1 MADLAHLVEHF
12 VKVFSRE
19 LAKPIHSVPPEFL
32 DVLNQHDWP
41 GNVRELQSAI
51 KYAFVQA
58 TGDVL
63 SPHWLP
69 DHVTGACGRRGRK
82 WCPRPGTVHV
92 AELARNLIQSGSEDV
107 YRHVHAEVRPHP
119 ADEVLRHADGNQVLA
134 SQILGMSRTT
144 LRSRLSTLDSS
155 K

>member
-1 MADLAHLVEHF
+1 MADLPILVEHF

-19 LAKPIHSVPPEFL
+19 LAKPIHRVPPEFL
-32 DVLNQHDWP
+32 DMLTRHDWP

-51 KYAFVQA
+51 KFAFVQA

-69 DHVTGACGRRGRK
+69 DHVTGVRGRQGQEV
-82 WCPRPGTVHV
+82 GTTSGDVHV
-92 AELARNLIQSGSEDV
+92 AELARTLIRSGSEDV
-107 YRHVHAEVRPHP
+107 YRLVHAEVDRILL
-119 ADEVLRHADGNQVLA
+119 DVVLRHVDGNQVLA